1 MARSKCVL
9 RRGLKLFSR
18 TTDGWDLLNWSHEEW
33 TDRPA
38 ELGSAEVIEER
49 NESGINT
56 LVSARELVKHAWY
69 TFLLHLIFKVPWN

>member
-18 TTDGWDLLNWSHEEW
+18 TSDGWDLVNWTHEEW

-49 NESGINT
+49 NESGKN
-56 LVSARELVKHAWY
+56 LVCAKELVKHAWY
-69 TFLLHLIFKVPWN
+69 AFLLHQFFKVPWS